1 MAQSQLDS
9 GEQNTVVIRVDAQ
22 VLYWIIGLLVGL
34 IALLAVFVIGVW
46 IGRGRVTGSAAQQ
59 ATYYGAPPQVSVV
72 QPQAP
77 AVQPQVSAAQQ
88 PVPGPS
94 RKPVGKEVP
103 IGDNPRLAVPEL
115 AANNYVLDFGEVTV
129 EQGPVTKEV
138 TIRNIGA
145 KDLIISDVQTTCS
158 CTTATVEPRTI
169 PPGGEATLR
178 VTHDPQVML
187 SHGSTDIGHQ
197 VLIASNDPAAPWV
210 EIDMSGT
217 VVQ

>member
-1 MAQSQLDS
+1 MAQSNS
-9 GEQNTVVIRVDAQ
+9 GEQNTVVIQVDART
-22 VLYWIIGLLVGL
+22 LYWLVGVFGGL
-34 IALLAVFVIGVW
+34 SALLAVFLVGVW
-46 IGRGRVTGSAAQQ
+46 LGRGRMAGPSPQQTAYYAAQ
-59 ATYYGAPPQVSVV
+59 PQILAA

-77 AVQPQVSAAQQ
+77 AAQPQVSVAQQ

-94 RKPVGKEVP
+94 RKPVGQEVP

-115 AANNYVLDFGEVTV
+115 AASNYVLDFGEVTV

-138 TIRNIGA
+138 VIRNIGV
-145 KDLIISDVQTTCS
+145 KDLTISSVQTTCS

-187 SHGSTDIGHQ
+187 SHGSTEIGHQ